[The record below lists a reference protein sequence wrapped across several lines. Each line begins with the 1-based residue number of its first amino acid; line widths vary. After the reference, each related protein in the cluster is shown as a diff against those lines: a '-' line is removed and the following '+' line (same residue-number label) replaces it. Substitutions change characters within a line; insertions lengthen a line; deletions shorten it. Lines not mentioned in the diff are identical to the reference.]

1 MNENLIMCISL
12 FSIFVIIL
20 VINIL
25 TPKFT
30 RKEIVFGV
38 RIPEDKA
45 DSDEIKHIKSQFVKN
60 NLTIGIPFII
70 LFSVLN
76 YIFLNVGMILFTTFA
91 FIFVSF
97 LIYLISNR
105 NMKNLKSQKLW
116 LQGKKQVVT
125 IDTNFSRSRS
135 TMLVSAWFFLIPA
148 AIIIINLILGY
159 THYDALPYKVPTH
172 WDFSGN
178 VTGYQFKSRFL
189 IWEMPITQIFTTF
202 MFFIVYKGIGWSK
215 QQISS
220 IDPEA
225 SVKKNSIFRRSW
237 SMYMVIFAV
246 VTNLLLTVATVQI
259 FRVFNVGNIFS
270 NIIIL
275 AFVLVTI
282 LGSIVLSLKI
292 GQGGSNIRFKNDGE
306 EKDKSN
312 FEDKDDD
319 KYWIIANSIYYN
331 KNDPSLFV
339 EKRFGIGWTINAGR
353 PLGMAIYIGIIVL
366 MVVIIA
372 IAVIGGK

>member
-1 MNENLIMCISL
+1 MKDNLFMCIYL
-12 FSIFVIIL
+12 FFIFVIIL
-20 VINIL
+20 VINML

-38 RIPEDKA
+38 RIPEDKIN
-45 DSDEIKHIKSQFVKN
+45 SDEIKHIKAQFVKN
-60 NLTIGIPFII
+60 NLIIGIPFII

-76 YIFLNVGMILFTTFA
+76 YSFLNVGMILFTTFA
-91 FIFVSF
+91 FVFISF

-105 NMKNLKSQKLW
+105 AMKNLKSQKLW

-125 IDTNFSRSRS
+125 VDTSFSRSKS
-135 TMLVSAWFFLIPA
+135 NMLVSAWFFLIPA
-148 AIIIINLILGY
+148 AIIIVNIILGY
-159 THYDALPYKVPTH
+159 MNYNSLPYKVPTH

-189 IWEMPITQIFTTF
+189 IWEMPIAQIFSTF
-202 MFFIVYKGIGWSK
+202 IFFIVYKGIGWSK

-237 SMYMVIFAV
+237 SIYMVVFAV
-246 VTNLLLTVATVQI
+246 VTNLLLTVATVQM
-259 FRVFNVGNIFS
+259 FRVFNVSNTFS
-270 NIIIL
+270 IIIIL
-275 AFVLVTI
+275 AFVLITI
-282 LGSIVLSLKI
+282 LGSIALSLKI
-292 GQGGSNIRFKNDGE
+292 GQGGSNIKFKSDDE
-306 EKDKSN
+306 EKGKSG
-312 FEDKDDD
+312 FGDKDDD
-319 KYWIIANSIYYN
+319 KCWVLGNSIYYN

-353 PLGMAIYIGIIVL
+353 PLGMAIYIGSIVIIIVT
-366 MVVIIA
+366 IIF
-372 IAVIGGK
+372 AVFSGK

>member
-1 MNENLIMCISL
+1 MNDNLIMCISL
-12 FSIFVIIL
+12 FLIFVIIL
-20 VINIL
+20 AINIL

-38 RIPEDKA
+38 RIPEDKI
-45 DSDEIKHIKSQFVKN
+45 DSDEIKHIKAQFVKN
-60 NLTIGIPFII
+60 NLIIGIPFII
-70 LFSVLN
+70 LFSMLN
-76 YIFLNVGMILFTTFA
+76 YSFLNVGMILFTTFA
-91 FIFVSF
+91 FVFISF

-105 NMKNLKSQKLW
+105 AMKNLKSQKLW
-116 LQGKKQVVT
+116 FQGKKQVVT
-125 IDTNFSRSRS
+125 VDTSFSRSKS
-135 TMLVSAWFFLIPA
+135 NMLVSVWFFLIPVV
-148 AIIIINLILGY
+148 IIIVNIILGY
-159 THYDALPYKVPTH
+159 MYYDTLPYKVPTQ

-259 FRVFNVGNIFS
+259 FRVFNVSNTFS

-282 LGSIVLSLKI
+282 LSSIVLAFKI
-292 GQGGSNIRFKNDGE
+292 GQGGSNIRFKSDGE
-306 EKDKSN
+306 NAKPD
-312 FEDKDDD
+312 FGDKDDD

-339 EKRFGIGWTINAGR
+339 EKRFGVGWTINAGR
-353 PLGMAIYIGIIVL
+353 SLGMAIYIGIIVF
-366 MVVIIA
+366 VIVTIA
-372 IAVIGGK
+372 IAVFSGK

>member
-1 MNENLIMCISL
+1 MNDNLIMCISL
-12 FSIFVIIL
+12 FLIFVIIL
-20 VINIL
+20 AINIL

-38 RIPEDKA
+38 RIPEDKI
-45 DSDEIKHIKSQFVKN
+45 DSDEIKHIKAQFVKN
-60 NLTIGIPFII
+60 NLIIGIPFII
-70 LFSVLN
+70 LFSMLN
-76 YIFLNVGMILFTTFA
+76 YSFLNVGMILFTTFA
-91 FIFVSF
+91 FVFISF

-105 NMKNLKSQKLW
+105 AMKNLKSQKLW
-116 LQGKKQVVT
+116 FQGKKQVVT
-125 IDTNFSRSRS
+125 VDTSFSRSKS
-135 TMLVSAWFFLIPA
+135 NMLVSVWFFLIPVV
-148 AIIIINLILGY
+148 IIIVNIILGY
-159 THYDALPYKVPTH
+159 MYYDTLPYKVPTQ

-259 FRVFNVGNIFS
+259 FRVFNVSNTFS

-282 LGSIVLSLKI
+282 LSSIVLAFKI
-292 GQGGSNIRFKNDGE
+292 GQGGSNIRFKSDGE
-306 EKDKSN
+306 NAKPD
-312 FEDKDDD
+312 FGDKDDD

-353 PLGMAIYIGIIVL
+353 SLGMAIYIGIIVF
-366 MVVIIA
+366 VIVTIA
-372 IAVIGGK
+372 IAVFSGK

>member
-1 MNENLIMCISL
+1 MKDNLFMCIYL
-12 FSIFVIIL
+12 FFIFVIIL
-20 VINIL
+20 VINML

-38 RIPEDKA
+38 RIPEDKI
-45 DSDEIKHIKSQFVKN
+45 DSDEIKYIEAKFVKN
-60 NLTIGIPFII
+60 NLIIGIPFII

-76 YIFLNVGMILFTTFA
+76 YSFLNVGMILFTTFA
-91 FIFVSF
+91 FTFIIF

-105 NMKNLKSQKLW
+105 AMKNLKLQKSW
-116 LQGKKQVVT
+116 FQGKKQVVT
-125 IDTNFSRSRS
+125 VDTSFSRSKS
-135 TMLVSAWFFLIPA
+135 NMLVSAWFFLIPA
-148 AIIIINLILGY
+148 AIIIVNIILGY
-159 THYDALPYKVPTH
+159 MNYDSLPYKVPTH

-202 MFFIVYKGIGWSK
+202 MFFIIYKGIGWSK

-225 SVKKNSIFRRSW
+225 SIKKNSIFRRSW

-246 VTNLLLTVATVQI
+246 MTNLLLTVATVQR
-259 FRVFNVGNIFS
+259 FRVFNVSNTFS

-275 AFVLVTI
+275 AFALVTI
-282 LGSIVLSLKI
+282 LSSIVLAFKI
-292 GQGGSNIRFKNDGE
+292 GQGGSNIKFKNDGE
-306 EKDKSN
+306 EKGKPD
-312 FEDKDDD
+312 FGDKDDD
-319 KYWIIANSIYYN
+319 KCWVLGNTIYYN

-353 PLGMAIYIGIIVL
+353 PLGMAVYIGIIV
-366 MVVIIA
+366 IIIVT
-372 IAVIGGK
+372 IAFAVSSGK